1 MSEFEISTER
11 DGNYLIATVSGTPEK
26 PDGSISTRGGI
37 MRVYTAKP
45 SDAYTT
51 DELAD
56 NIDKSGIPPS
66 DKEPVTVKFNE
77 KNEFE
82 QRILVGE
89 GEVAATAEV
98 FVAGTGSSDDI
109 LLETDADAPNE
120 QQFNQA
126 VKAEAGEIPTDE
138 AGVGDS
144 IEVERTPAPRD
155 SAIEAVAENEVQT
168 IQNSRVK
175 IGDVELKRV
184 ERIKGSLPFQT
195 ERNVSLSGKT
205 YVPESDRTNWG
216 LTIEAKVSYSEMQRI
231 LNLSNPVRVTTALK
245 SDEVEFSN
253 IQYERVS
260 DMDTVTVNGVR
271 QPLYRVQLQTEEKS
285 DDAQTSAGNIASGS
299 IDVDE

>member
-11 DGNYLIATVSGTPEK
+11 DGNYVIVNVSGTPEK
-26 PDGSISTRGGI
+26 PDGQTIDTAAGRLNI
-37 MRVYTAKP
+37 RTAKA
-45 SDAYTT
+45 SDGYEV
-51 DELAD
+51 DEVAS
-56 NIDKSGIPPS
+56 NRSAIPAS
-66 DKEPVTVKFNE
+66 KRDGVSITYGEQ
-77 KNEFE
+77 NEFS
-82 QRILVGE
+82 QRVLVGE
-89 GEVAATAEV
+89 GQVAATADISV
-98 FVAGTGSSDDI
+98 TSSNTDTQFTAGAS
-109 LLETDADAPNE
+109 APNE

-126 VKAEAGEIPTDE
+126 VRAEAGEIPTDE
-138 AGVGDS
+138 AGLGDS

-155 SAIEAVAENEVQT
+155 SAIEAVSENEVQT

-195 ERNVSLSGKT
+195 ERNVSLSGQT

-216 LTIEAKVSYSEMQRI
+216 LTIEAKVSYSEMQQI

-245 SDEVEFSN
+245 SDNVEFSN

>member
-11 DGNYLIATVSGTPEK
+11 DGNYVIVTVSGTPEK
-26 PDGSISTRGGI
+26 PDSSTTIDTANLNIR
-37 MRVYTAKP
+37 TAKP
-45 SDAYTT
+45 SDGYKT
-51 DELAD
+51 DELAS
-56 NIDKSGIPPS
+56 NRSEIPAS
-66 DKEPVTVKFNE
+66 KKDVELIE
-77 KNEFE
+77 YGQQNEFTK
-82 QRILVGE
+82 RVLVGE
-89 GEVAATAEV
+89 GQVAATADLTL
-98 FVAGTGSSDDI
+98 TGSNRDKQYTAGAS
-109 LLETDADAPNE
+109 APNE

-126 VKAEAGEIPTDE
+126 VRAETGEIPTDE
-138 AGVGDS
+138 AGLDDS

-216 LTIEAKVSYSEMQRI
+216 LTIEAKVSYTEMQQI

-271 QPLYRVQLQTEEKS
+271 QPLYRVQLQTEEKT